1 MSGISSKNS
10 FMKITAYAHSQDA
23 FGELKSKGFEHVA
36 LHPMLF
42 PGIEM
47 GMIPNEETIEA
58 VNAQLRKHNL
68 EPTDLVTFNAWNA
81 LGLSGAMEQLPSSPS
96 DPEYEMAR
104 KRGVAQFTKLIKICK
119 RFGAK
124 QIYSQLG
131 GRPLYHLDHEEA
143 WTKSVR
149 DLDPILEEEG
159 IHLAFMP
166 HPGDFIEESD
176 PCVDLI
182 QKSGCKNVKY
192 IFVAPHT
199 FVLAGKMQAN
209 PGAMI
214 KYASRAGLLSEVH
227 MADSI
232 KPVQAWIRDH
242 LDISAIH
249 SHLVPGK
256 GFVDIEGILRALFEV
271 DFNGPMI
278 MIPYRYGISDKS
290 FIELASESKDYVERI
305 LNRIC

>member
-1 MSGISSKNS
+1 
-10 FMKITAYAHSQDA
+10 
-23 FGELKSKGFEHVA
+23 
-36 LHPMLF
+36 MLF
-42 PGIEM
+42 PGLEM
-47 GMIPNEETIEA
+47 GMLPTEEAIDT
-58 VNAQLRKHNL
+58 VKTQLDAHHL

-81 LGLSGAMEQLPSSPS
+81 LGLSGAMEQLPSSPK
-96 DPEYEMAR
+96 DPQYEMAR
-104 KRGVAQFTKLIKICK
+104 QRGVAQFTKLIKICK

-143 WTKSVR
+143 WTKSVKE
-149 DLDPILEEEG
+149 LDPVLEEEG
-159 IHLAFMP
+159 IQLAFMP

-176 PCVDLI
+176 PCVDMI
-182 QKSGCKNVKY
+182 RNAGCKNVKY

-199 FVLAGKMQAN
+199 FVLAGRMEAD
-209 PGAMI
+209 PGAMVR
-214 KYASRAGLLSEVH
+214 YASDAGVLSEVH

-256 GFVDIEGILRALFEV
+256 GFVDIEGILRALV
-271 DFNGPMI
+271 KADFQGPMI

-290 FIELASESKDYVERI
+290 FVDLAVEAKQYVEAI
-305 LNRIC
+305 LRTISKK

>member
-1 MSGISSKNS
+1 MSQSKL
-10 FMKITAYAHSQDA
+10 KLTAYAHSLDA
-23 FGELKSKGFEHVA
+23 FEQLKYRGFEYVA

-47 GMIPNEETIEA
+47 GMVPSEQQVEA
-58 VNAQLRKHNL
+58 VVSQLDKSGL

-81 LGLSGAMEQLPSSPS
+81 LGLSGAIEQLPSSPA
-96 DPEYEMAR
+96 DPEYEIAR
-104 KRGVAQFTKLIKICK
+104 RRGVTQFTKLIKLCRK
-119 RFGAK
+119 FGCK
-124 QIYSQLG
+124 QIYSQMG

-159 IHLAFMP
+159 VKLAFMP
-166 HPGDFIEESD
+166 HPGDFIEESN

-182 QKSGCKNVKY
+182 RASRCRNIKY
-192 IFVAPHT
+192 IYVVPHT
-199 FVLAGKMQAN
+199 YILAGRMEADAS
-209 PGAMI
+209 AMI
-214 KYASRAGLLSEVH
+214 RYASDHGVLSEIH

-242 LDISAIH
+242 LDITALH

-256 GFVDIEGILRALFEV
+256 GSLDIEDIVKTIVGIGFE
-271 DFNGPMI
+271 GPII
-278 MIPYRYGISDKS
+278 MIAYRYGITGRS
-290 FIELASESKDYVERI
+290 FVDIAVECKEYVERI
-305 LNRIC
+305 TD

>member
-1 MSGISSKNS
+1 
-10 FMKITAYAHSQDA
+10 MKLTAYAHSLDS
-23 FGELKSKGFEHVA
+23 FGELKNRGFEHVA

-42 PGIEM
+42 PGVEM
-47 GMIPNEETIEA
+47 GMLPSEETIEA
-58 VNAQLRKHNL
+58 VKTQLKTHHL
-68 EPTDLVTFNAWNA
+68 EPTDFVTFNAWNV
-81 LGLSGAMEQLPSSPS
+81 LGLSGSMEQLPSSPK
-96 DPEYEMAR
+96 DPQYEQAR
-104 KRGVAQFTKLIKICK
+104 KRGVAQFTKLIKLTK

-143 WTKSVR
+143 WAKSVKE
-149 DLDPILEEEG
+149 LDPILQEEG
-159 IHLAFMP
+159 IQLAFMP

-176 PCVDLI
+176 TCVDMI
-182 QKSGCKNVKY
+182 RKAGCKNVKY
-192 IFVAPHT
+192 IFVAPHA
-199 FVLAGKMQAN
+199 FVMAGRMEAD
-209 PGAMI
+209 PGAMVR
-214 KYASRAGLLSEVH
+214 YAARAGFLSEVH

-256 GFVDIEGILRALFEV
+256 GFVDIEGILRALIEV
-271 DFNGPMI
+271 DFQGPMI

-290 FIELASESKDYVERI
+290 FVELASDAKEYVERMLEKI
-305 LNRIC
+305 SR

>member
-1 MSGISSKNS
+1 MPHKNL
-10 FMKITAYAHSQDA
+10 KLTAYAHSLDSFEQ
-23 FGELKSKGFEHVA
+23 LKSRGFEYVA

-47 GMIPNEETIEA
+47 GMIPSDQAVEA
-58 VNAQLRKHNL
+58 VISQLSRSGL

-81 LGLSGAMEQLPSSPS
+81 LGLSGALEQLPSSPR
-96 DPEYEMAR
+96 DPEYEVLR
-104 KRGVAQFTKLIKICK
+104 KRGVTQFTKLIKLCRK
-119 RFGAK
+119 FGCS
-124 QIYSQLG
+124 QIYSQMG

-143 WTKSVR
+143 WTKSVKE
-149 DLDPILEEEG
+149 LDPVLKEEG
-159 IHLAFMP
+159 IKLAFMP
-166 HPGDFIEESD
+166 HPGDFIEESN

-182 QKSGCKNVKY
+182 TESMCKNIKY
-192 IFVAPHT
+192 IYVVPHT
-199 FVLAGKMQAN
+199 YILAGRMEAD

-214 KYASRAGLLSEVH
+214 GYASEQGVLSEIH

-242 LDISAIH
+242 LDIVSLH

-256 GFVDIEGILRALFEV
+256 GSLDMEEVIRGIVRSGFEGPV
-271 DFNGPMI
+271 I

-290 FIELASESKDYVERI
+290 LVDLAVESRVYVEKI
-305 LNRIC
+305 LDTI